1 MSREITE
8 AWPFGELRG
17 YGVLENEATEGWEA
31 RFRDLL
37 APGYAG
43 RDETAPARP
52 RPPAADAPGDAAETP
67 PPTPGFIERLAH
79 DDGFRQALA
88 PRVIANTKVLAAAA
102 GDDDVALQ
110 VLGVLFLAAG
120 VALPPAAKA
129 RVLGAFDREVVHDR
143 AEEEFSGWNHWSM
156 RTGILRVVR
165 DLVERGDAGPVYAG
179 GEAMWALSDTRDLD
193 GFLLTSL
200 GSCSTGLPRIVCLR
214 MCRYGEVEEGCPV
227 PQATL
232 AVIMHKASSL
242 GEGYAVV
249 TVEEPV
255 HQVYG
260 PALPADELDRLT
272 RWIALNR
279 EALLAHWLGRTC
291 SSELIASCKALP

>member
-17 YGVLENEATEGWEA
+17 YGVLENEAAEGWEA
-31 RFRDLL
+31 HFRDLL
-37 APGYAG
+37 APEHAG
-43 RDETAPARP
+43 RNGTAPARP
-52 RPPAADAPGDAAETP
+52 QHPAANAPGDAAEIP
-67 PPTPGFIERLAH
+67 PPPGFIERLAR
-79 DDGFRQALA
+79 DDGFRQALT
-88 PRVIANTKVLAAAA
+88 PRIIAGAEVLAAAA
-102 GDDDVALQ
+102 GNNDVALQ

-120 VALPPAAKA
+120 VALPPVAKA

-165 DLVERGDAGPVYAG
+165 GLVERGDAGPVYAG
-179 GEAMWALSDTRDLD
+179 GEAIWALSDTRDLD

-200 GSCSTGLPRIVCLR
+200 WSCSTGLPRIVCLR
-214 MCRYGEVEEGCPV
+214 TCRYGEVEEGCPV

-232 AVIMHKASSL
+232 AVIMSKASVI

-255 HQVYG
+255 HQTYG
-260 PALPADELDRLT
+260 PALPTDELDRLT
-272 RWIALNR
+272 QWIALNR

>member
-1 MSREITE
+1 MSRDIIET
-8 AWPFGELRG
+8 WPFGELRG
-17 YGVLENEATEGWEA
+17 YGVLENEAAEGWEA
-31 RFRDLL
+31 RFRNLL
-37 APGYAG
+37 APGHAG
-43 RDETAPARP
+43 HDGAAPARHQH
-52 RPPAADAPGDAAETP
+52 PAADTPGDAAETP

-79 DDGFRQALA
+79 DDEFRQARA
-88 PRVIANTKVLAAAA
+88 PGIIAGAETLAAAA
-102 GDDDVALQ
+102 GDDAVALQ

-120 VALPPAAKA
+120 VALPPAAKT

-165 DLVERGDAGPVYAG
+165 DLIERGDTGPVYAG
-179 GEAMWALSDTRDLD
+179 GQAMWALSDNRDLD

-200 GSCSTGLPRIVCLR
+200 ETCSTGLARKVCLR
-214 MCRYGEVEEGCPV
+214 TCWYGEVEEGCPV

-232 AVIMHKASSL
+232 AVIMSKASVL

-249 TVEEPV
+249 TVEEPIR
-255 HQVYG
+255 QTYG

-272 RWIALNR
+272 QWIALNR

-291 SSELIASCKALP
+291 SSELIASCKTLS

>member
-1 MSREITE
+1 MNCEITE

-17 YGVLENEATEGWEA
+17 YGVLKNETAEGWEA
-31 RFRDLL
+31 RFHDLL
-37 APGYAG
+37 APERTGHD
-43 RDETAPARP
+43 RTAPAPP
-52 RPPAADAPGDAAETP
+52 RPPAANASNSTSEAP
-67 PPTPGFIERLAH
+67 PPPGFTERLAR

-88 PRVIANTKVLAAAA
+88 PDIIAGAEALAAAA

-110 VLGVLFLAAG
+110 VLGVLFLAVG
-120 VALPPAAKA
+120 VALPPATEA

-143 AEEEFSGWNHWSM
+143 AEEEFSGWSNWSI

-165 DLVERGDAGPVYAG
+165 DLIERGDAGPVYAG
-179 GEAMWALSDTRDLD
+179 GEAMWALSDGRDLD

-200 GSCSTGLPRIVCLR
+200 DSCSTGLPRRVCLR
-214 MCRYGEVEEGCPV
+214 TCWYGEVEEGCPV

-232 AVIMHKASSL
+232 AVIMSKVSVI

-255 HQVYG
+255 RQVYG

-272 RWIALNR
+272 QWIALNR
-279 EALLAHWLGRTC
+279 EALLAHWLGRT
-291 SSELIASCKALP
+291 SSGELMASCKALP